1 MTTASGAEVVHQSR
15 LEHWLRIDPLKKPAI
30 AAQIYESAGII
41 DLNYW
46 LEIVFSAGI
55 AAFGLVV
62 NSPAVIIGAMLISPL
77 MGPIMAA
84 GLGLAAGDLYLAI
97 KSIANLV
104 ASTAVAVGLSAFIV
118 WLLPFHSITPEILA
132 RINPNLLDLGIA
144 LFSGLAGSVAVIR
157 TESGSG
163 VMTLPGVAIAVALM
177 PPLCTIGYGLGSGGN
192 AQIMGGAGLLFLTN
206 LVAITASAFAV
217 FLLAGMHS
225 PAIRLRM
232 EEARRDEPLARLL
245 SHGSLAPIIAQGGQ
259 LRWRILLLALL
270 LGSIA
275 VPLRTAFIQVAGE
288 TIVRGTVQDV
298 LRNLL
303 PSGALV
309 SQQVEVTPDNVL
321 IRVVSTE
328 NVSAPRLRQAE
339 REIERR
345 SGRRASITLAS
356 IASQSELAGLM
367 QRLAAPPPPP
377 PKARPLTFAEIQLQL
392 IQRVQPVIEA
402 TWPPEAPL
410 QSFNVQL
417 SPSGAVLDVQYASR
431 RALDPIS
438 LAMIE
443 RQLQQKLALPTL
455 LLKANRAPDSL
466 RILEEAK
473 KKARRSLPSASA
485 TEEFADKPVVQS
497 SR

>member
-1 MTTASGAEVVHQSR
+1 MSARSGAVAVHSTR
-15 LEHWLRIDPLKKPAI
+15 LDRWLRLDPLKKPDI
-30 AAQIYESAGII
+30 AAHIYQAADVS

-97 KSIANLV
+97 KSIANII
-104 ASTAVAVGLSAFIV
+104 ASIAVAIGLSGFIV

-157 TESGSG
+157 TDAGSG

-177 PPLCTIGYGLGSGGN
+177 PPLCTLGYGLGSGAN
-192 AQIMGGAGLLFLTN
+192 TQIMTGAGLLFLTN
-206 LVAITASAFAV
+206 LVAITTSAFAV

-225 PAIRLRM
+225 PEVRQRM
-232 EEARRDEPLARLL
+232 EEARKDEPFAMLLA
-245 SHGSLAPIIAQGGQ
+245 HGRLAPIFVQGGQ
-259 LRWRILLLALL
+259 LRWRILLLAIL

-288 TIVRGTVQDV
+288 TILRTTVQDV
-298 LRNLL
+298 LHNLL
-303 PSGALV
+303 PSGAVV
-309 SQQVEVTPDNVL
+309 SQQLDLAPSSVAIRLFSTQNVPPAKL
-321 IRVVSTE
+321 E
-328 NVSAPRLRQAE
+328 EAE

-345 SGRRASITLAS
+345 SGRKASITVAS
-356 IASQSELAGLM
+356 IASQTELADLK
-367 QRLAAPPPPP
+367 QRLSAPAPPPPKP
-377 PKARPLTFAEIQLQL
+377 RPLTIADMQQQL
-392 IQRVQPVIEA
+392 IDRVQPVIDA
-402 TWPPEAPL
+402 VWPPQAPL
-410 QSFNVQL
+410 QGFDIQF
-417 SPSGAVLDVQYASR
+417 SPSGVVVNAQYASPR
-431 RALDPIS
+431 QLGQIP

-443 RQLQQKLALPTL
+443 RQLQQRLDLPRLTL
-455 LLKANRAPDSL
+455 KTKRAPDSL
-466 RILEEAK
+466 RILREAE
-473 KKARRSLPSASA
+473 KKARQSAPSHSATAESASNQA
-485 TEEFADKPVVQS
+485 VK
-497 SR
+497 